1 MWFPYDP
8 TAYRTLHATRKAD
21 LSLITHMRFLVFIA
35 ALSSSAAA
43 AAPCESLAK
52 LALPRTI
59 ITIAQ
64 AVPAG
69 QLALPPGAVPTFPGA
84 PPPSFGNLPAFCR
97 VAATLKPTPDSNI
110 KIEVWLPASGWNW
123 KLESVGNGAWA
134 GSISYRDLAAAITA
148 GYAAASTD
156 TGHTETTAAF
166 VVGHPERLIDFAYR
180 AVHEMTV
187 AAKAIIVGYY
197 GSGAVRAYFNGC
209 STGGRQALA
218 EAQRYPADYDGI
230 IAGAAANYPTHLQG
244 AQVWTTKITNEDD
257 GYIPPAKYTLIH
269 NAVLEACD
277 ALDGVKD
284 RVLED
289 PRVCHFDPQALAC
302 QGPDEPT
309 CLTAPQV
316 EVARKIYAGPGP
328 SLFPGLERGS
338 EIGWATLSGPKP
350 MALAAETY
358 QYLVFKNPKWDY
370 RTFDPARDMA
380 IADKAIGPL
389 MNAIDPNLKPFFQRG
404 GRLLM
409 YHGWADPGIA
419 PQNSVNYFTSVEDAA
434 GGKAAASNS
443 IRLFMVPGM
452 GHCAGGDGT
461 DDFDK
466 IGALSSWVDTNQ
478 APKSILAAHKTKGV
492 ADRTR
497 PLCPYPETAHY
508 KGSGSTDDAANFVC
522 AAP

>member
-1 MWFPYDP
+1 
-8 TAYRTLHATRKAD
+8 
-21 LSLITHMRFLVFIA
+21 MRYLALAA
-35 ALSSSAAA
+35 ALSWHLAA

-52 LALPRTI
+52 LALSHSTI
-59 ITIAQ
+59 TLAQ

-69 QLALPPGAVPTFPGA
+69 QLTLPSGAVPSFPGF
-84 PPPSFGNLPAFCR
+84 PPPNFGNLPAFCR
-97 VAATLKPTPDSNI
+97 VAATLKPTSDSNI
-110 KIEVWLPASGWNW
+110 KIEVWMPASGWNW
-123 KLESVGNGAWA
+123 NLESVGNGAWA
-134 GSISYRDLAAAITA
+134 GSISYRDLATAVNA

-156 TGHTETTAAF
+156 TGHSDTTAAF
-166 VVGHPERLIDFAYR
+166 AAGHPERLIDFAYR
-180 AVHEMTV
+180 AVHEMTL
-187 AAKAIIVGYY
+187 AAKDIVVAYY

-244 AQVWTTKITNEDD
+244 AQIWAAKIVHQDD
-257 GYIPPAKYTLIH
+257 GYIPPAKYPLIH

-284 RVLED
+284 GVLED
-289 PRVCHFDPQALAC
+289 PRRCHFDPQAIAC
-302 QGPDEPT
+302 KGPDAPT
-309 CLTAPQV
+309 CLTAAQV
-316 EVARKIYAGPGP
+316 EVAQKIYAGPGP

-338 EIGWATLSGPKP
+338 ELGWATLSGPKP
-350 MALAAETY
+350 MALADETY

-380 IADKAIGPL
+380 IADKVVGPI
-389 MNAIDPNLKPFFQRG
+389 MNSIDPNLKRFFEHG
-404 GRLLM
+404 GKLLM

-419 PQNSVNYFTSVEDAA
+419 PENSVNYFTSVEDAE
-434 GGKAAASNS
+434 GGKSKAADS

-452 GHCAGGDGT
+452 GHCGGGAGT

-466 IGALSSWVDTNQ
+466 IGTLAQWAQTNQ
-478 APKSILAAHKTKGV
+478 APKSIPAAHRTKGV
-492 ADRTR
+492 VDRTR
-497 PLCPYPETAHY
+497 PLCPYPETARY

-522 AAP
+522 AAQ